1 MDQRG
6 AAERTRREIV
16 RLSHAGLDARTLRV
30 EALRRLRQVVPL
42 DSAWFATADPAT
54 LLFTSTVVEEIP
66 EHATPAF
73 LANEFFEDDVN
84 KWVHLARA
92 RRPVESL
99 YGATRGAPAGSP
111 RYREI
116 LAPLGFADELR
127 AVLLTGK
134 SCWGMMCL
142 HRAAGSPAFTAAEAA
157 FLDQLAPHLAEG
169 LRAALLLGNAGAA
182 PGADGPGLVVLADDL
197 SIVATTP
204 AAERWLAE
212 LADWPRR
219 AEPPQ
224 AIGAVAARLWELE
237 RAGEARPELPPRVR
251 MRTRGGQWLVLHAS
265 RLAGPGAAGHTAVII
280 EQARPAEVA
289 PLVLQAYAL
298 TDREAQVAQM
308 VLRGLATEEIG
319 AGLYISSLT
328 VQQHLKA
335 VFDKTGVR
343 SRRELVAHVFAQ
355 QYAPHLHS
363 GSGLGV
369 DRWFADDP
377 VATHRR

>member
-1 MDQRG
+1 MARRVPT
-6 AAERTRREIV
+6 ERARREIV
-16 RLSHAGLDARTLRV
+16 RLCHAGLDARTLRV

-54 LLFTSTVVEEIP
+54 LLFTSSVVEEIP

-73 LANEFFEDDVN
+73 MANEFFEDDVN

-92 RRPVESL
+92 PRPVGSL

-116 LAPLGFADELR
+116 LAPLGFGDELR
-127 AVLLTGK
+127 AVLLAGR

-157 FLDQLAPHLAEG
+157 YLDQLTPHLAEG
-169 LRAALLLGNAGAA
+169 LRAALLLGDAAAA

-237 RAGEARPELPPRVR
+237 RAGEARPALLPRVR
-251 MRTRGGQWLVLHAS
+251 IRARGGQWLVLHAS
-265 RLAGPGAAGHTAVII
+265 RLAGPGAAGQTAVIM
-280 EQARPAEVA
+280 ELGRPAEVA

-298 TDREAQVAQM
+298 TDREAQVAQL
-308 VLRGLATEEIG
+308 VLRGLSTEEI
-319 AGLYISSLT
+319 AATLSISLLT

-335 VFDKTGVR
+335 VFEKTGVR
-343 SRRELVAHVFAQ
+343 SRRELTAQLLAQ
-355 QYAPHLHS
+355 QYLPRIATGARLAS
-363 GSGLGV
+363 DG
-369 DRWFADDP
+369 WFATEP
-377 VATHRR
+377 ARRP